1 VARPVRPPHPLG
13 SILRPSPK
21 RLVEQLADE
30 LDQAH
35 PDTEQALPIVAA
47 ALEELEELDAF

>member
-1 VARPVRPPHPLG
+1 VRPPHPLG